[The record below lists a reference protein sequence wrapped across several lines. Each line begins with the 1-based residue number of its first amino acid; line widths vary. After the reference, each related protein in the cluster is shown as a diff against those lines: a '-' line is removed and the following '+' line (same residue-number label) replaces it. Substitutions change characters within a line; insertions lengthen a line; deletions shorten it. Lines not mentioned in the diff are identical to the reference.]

1 MTTTTNKP
9 PLALLAPPGPRA
21 PGAPPAWPEGFGQ
34 HGGKLLVRQDFGLW
48 SGLLPYDLGSI
59 PPVKEPVIR
68 WHGAKI
74 PSGIWSQ
81 LAAFFRHANATWKSE
96 AQARLYYSAE
106 KAEWK
111 VVVAPQRVA
120 TGMFSGELKDWQ
132 MTPDQR
138 VMRAEAFS
146 APGDGFLPNG
156 TFHSHCDCSAFQS
169 GTDHADEISQP
180 GVHITFG
187 KVSSER
193 IHVHGRVSYR
203 GIIYPI
209 RWDDW
214 FPGWPEGL
222 DPALPTFE
230 YAVGK
235 EFKAEFPKEWLDRCF
250 PYDSKPAAVGPRDDW
265 WGRKS
270 LPAGSSHLGGY
281 GFGSFARPAPK
292 AAKAPKAPKA
302 KSWKPRGLGWSS
314 KKSRKLESAVKHVY
328 EATLSAPFA
337 EWAQGQLELEQRTD
351 PDSDLFESAQAYA
364 EMGANLF
371 DALLE
376 LRDYGVP
383 KSAMHAMVGR
393 WCEDLDALDPRRDE
407 PAKAVPADAARRLPQ
422 GGFDE
427 LFENDPDSW
436 PFHGLD

>member
-1 MTTTTNKP
+1 MTTQTMNNLP
-9 PLALLAPPGPRA
+9 GPPRIPLALLAPPGPRA
-21 PGAPPAWPEGFGQ
+21 PGAPPVWPEGFGQ
-34 HGGKLLVRQDFGLW
+34 HSGKLLVRQDFGLW

-59 PPVKEPVIR
+59 PPVKDPVIR

-74 PSGIWSQ
+74 PSGIWSR
-81 LAAFFRHANATWKSE
+81 LAGFFRHANATWKSE

-132 MTPDQR
+132 MTDAQKK
-138 VMRAEAFS
+138 MRDEAF
-146 APGDGFLPNG
+146 AGPGDGFLPNG
-156 TFHSHCDCSAFQS
+156 TFHSHCDCGAFQS

-187 KVSSER
+187 RVSSER

-230 YAVGK
+230 YVVGK
-235 EFKAEFPKEWLDRCF
+235 EFKAEFPKEWLERCF
-250 PYDSKPAAVGPRDDW
+250 PYDSKPAAVDPRDDW
-265 WGRKS
+265 WSRKNR
-270 LPAGSSHLGGY
+270 PAGSSRLGGY
-281 GFGSFARPAPK
+281 GFGIAGHRAPPAKK
-292 AAKAPKAPKA
+292 ADPVR
-302 KSWKPRGLGWSS
+302 KPRGPGRPS
-314 KKSRKLESAVKHVY
+314 KLSKRLETAVRFVY
-328 EATLSAPFA
+328 ESTLSAPFA
-337 EWAQGQLELEQRTD
+337 AWAQEQLEAELKGD
-351 PDSDLFESAQAYA
+351 PESDLLDSAIAYSN
-364 EMGANLF
+364 MGTDLF
-371 DALLE
+371 GALLE

-383 KSAMHAMVGR
+383 KSVMHAMVGR
-393 WCEDLDALDPRRDE
+393 WCAEQDALSPRKDAA
-407 PAKAVPADAARRLPQ
+407 PPADAARRLPQ
-422 GGFDE
+422 NGFEE
-427 LFENDPDSW
+427 LFDNDPDSW